1 MSNLIERY
9 KSFLDNGKT
18 ERECVNSAIALA
30 KERGY
35 NDLNDV
41 SSLKSGDKV
50 YVNNYGKSVAFY
62 HIGKG
67 DIEKGM
73 NILGAHI
80 DSPRLDVKMN
90 PLYESDGLVYLDTH
104 YYGGIKKYQWVTLPL
119 AIHGVVC
126 KTNGEVISVKIGEDD
141 DDFTF
146 CISDILPHMAQE
158 QMKKSASEFIPGE
171 DLDLIVGLGEKE
183 SEKKEEEKKEEK
195 EKAKKRILDILKEK
209 YNITEKD
216 FLSSELE
223 IVPSGKARYLG
234 LDKSMVLAYGQ
245 DDRICSF
252 TSLDALL
259 EGETEERTS
268 VCLLVDK
275 EEIGSTGATGMD
287 SRFFENATA
296 EVLDKMGRYSS
307 LTLQRAMRNSMM
319 LSSDVNSAYD
329 PLNSSL
335 YDKRN
340 SSFLSGGVVF
350 NKYTGSRGKS
360 GASDANPEF
369 ISKLRATLEKNNIA
383 YQMAEMAKVDVG
395 GGGTIAKFSAYYGMQ
410 VIDCGVAILSMHA
423 PWEISSVF
431 DIESAKNT
439 YKAFLTIK

>member
-18 ERECVNSAIALA
+18 ERECVREAVALA
-30 KERGY
+30 EKKGY
-35 NDLNDV
+35 KDLFSV

-50 YVNNYGKSVAFY
+50 YVVNYGKAVAFY
-62 HIGKG
+62 HIGTG
-67 DIEKGM
+67 DISKGM

-80 DSPRLDVKMN
+80 DSPRLDIKMN

-104 YYGGIKKYQWVTLPL
+104 YYGGIKKYQWVTMPL

-126 KTNGEVISVKIGEDD
+126 KTDGSVLNVKIGEED

-158 QMKKSASEFIPGE
+158 QMKKTAGEFIPGE
-171 DLDLIVGLGEKE
+171 DLDLVVGLGEKKSGDE
-183 SEKKEEEKKEEK
+183 KEEK
-195 EKAKKRILDILKEK
+195 DEAKKRILSILGEK

-216 FLSSELE
+216 FLSAELE
-223 IVPSGKARYLG
+223 VVPAGKAKYLG
-234 LDKSMVLAYGQ
+234 FDKSMVLAYGQ

-296 EVLDKMGRYSS
+296 EVLDRLGSYSS
-307 LTLQRAMRNSMM
+307 LTLQRTLRNSMM

-335 YDKRN
+335 YDKKN

-369 ISKLRATLEKNNIA
+369 ISKLRATLEKNNIS

-423 PWEISSVF
+423 PWEISSVK
-431 DIESAKNT
+431 DIEDAKNT

>member
-18 ERECVNSAIALA
+18 ERECVREAVALA
-30 KERGY
+30 EKKGY
-35 NDLNDV
+35 KDLSSV

-50 YVNNYGKSVAFY
+50 YVVNYGKAVAFY
-62 HIGKG
+62 HIGTG
-67 DIEKGM
+67 DIAKGM

-80 DSPRLDVKMN
+80 DSPRLDIKMN
-90 PLYESDGLVYLDTH
+90 PLYESDGIVYLDTH
-104 YYGGIKKYQWVTLPL
+104 YYGGIKKYQWVTMPL

-126 KTNGEVISVKIGEDD
+126 KTDGSVLNVKIGEDD

-158 QMKKSASEFIPGE
+158 QMKKTASEFIPGE
-171 DLDLIVGLGEKE
+171 DLDLVVGLGEKKDGDAKDKD
-183 SEKKEEEKKEEK
+183 KKDE
-195 EKAKKRILDILKEK
+195 AKNRILSILGEK

-216 FLSSELE
+216 FLSAELE
-223 IVPSGKARYLG
+223 VVPAGKAKYLG
-234 LDKSMVLAYGQ
+234 LDRSMVLAYGQ

-296 EVLDKMGRYSS
+296 EVLDRLGSYSS
-307 LTLQRAMRNSMM
+307 LTLQRALRNSMM

-329 PLNSSL
+329 PLNGSL
-335 YDKRN
+335 YDKKN
-340 SSFLSGGVVF
+340 SSFLAGGVVF

-369 ISKLRATLEKNNIA
+369 ISKLRATLEKNNIS

-423 PWEISSVF
+423 PWEISSVK
-431 DIESAKNT
+431 DIEDAKNT
-439 YKAFLTIK
+439 YKAFLTIR